1 MRERRGVEFQFK
13 VLIMEGKEWT
23 EVGEGGG
30 GNGVEDQKGWTLKG
44 EGERERIKEGLW
56 WWGEV

>member
-23 EVGEGGG
+23 EVEEGGG
-30 GNGVEDQKGWTLKG
+30 TVSKIRRD
-44 EGERERIKEGLW
+44 GL
-56 WWGEV
+56 